1 MWQWNGIDTQSE
13 ADEDEDEQGDIY
25 TFGSNATIAQFHKN
39 QLDKDYNDC
48 DGVQPM
54 ALALP

>member
-1 MWQWNGIDTQSE
+1 VWQWNGIDTQSE
-13 ADEDEDEQGDIY
+13 ADEDEPDVTY
-25 TFGSNATIAQFHKN
+25 TFGSNANIAQFYKN